1 MMSDLGHMVQATR
14 HVDRYA
20 RYHQGDVRLG
30 EIDSRCD
37 GLPAVRDR
45 HLVTGVELTSP
56 PGLHLAIDADHP
68 RCDKFA
74 GLPASLGK
82 VGELEILAEP
92 DHLVVMH
99 TVTVS

>member
-20 RYHQGDVRLG
+20 RYHQGTSGSVR
-30 EIDSRCD
+30 ST
-37 GLPAVRDR
+37 
-45 HLVTGVELTSP
+45 VTGVELTSP

-68 RCDKFA
+68 RCDEFA
-74 GLPASLGK
+74 GLPASLGE

>member
-1 MMSDLGHMVQATR
+1 MMSDLGHMVQATC

-20 RYHQGDVRLG
+20 LSPGDVRLG

-56 PGLHLAIDADHP
+56 PGLHLAIDADHR

>member
-20 RYHQGDVRLG
+20 RYHQGTSGSV
-30 EIDSRCD
+30 SRCD

>member
-20 RYHQGDVRLG
+20 RYHQGTSGSVR
-30 EIDSRCD
+30 STVAVTVC
-37 GLPAVRDR
+37 PAVRDR

>member
-1 MMSDLGHMVQATR
+1 M
-14 HVDRYA
+14 
-20 RYHQGDVRLG
+20 
-30 EIDSRCD
+30 
-37 GLPAVRDR
+37 
-45 HLVTGVELTSP
+45 ELTSP

>member
-14 HVDRYA
+14 HVNRYA
-20 RYHQGDVRLG
+20 VSPGDVGLG

-74 GLPASLGK
+74 GLPASLGE